1 MQSTIDKI
9 KEIVTEAMNK
19 EDIIVCSVSYEKENN
34 YNFLK
39 IVLDKVNGI
48 DLDTIVE
55 ATNIINP
62 LLDEYDLISEEYVLD
77 IDLDIFSKD
86 MDYIP
91 YDFRIDKIKKLIEN
105 AKVITIATSP
115 YFIEQDYAI
124 KVLKELFN
132 CDIIE

>member
-77 IDLDIFSKD
+77 IS
-86 MDYIP
+86 
-91 YDFRIDKIKKLIEN
+91 IKERG
-105 AKVITIATSP
+105 
-115 YFIEQDYAI
+115 
-124 KVLKELFN
+124 
-132 CDIIE
+132 

>member
-1 MQSTIDKI
+1 MQSTIEKI
-9 KEIVTEAMNK
+9 KKIVTEAMNK

-77 IDLDIFSKD
+77 ISSKE
-86 MDYIP
+86 
-91 YDFRIDKIKKLIEN
+91 RG
-105 AKVITIATSP
+105 
-115 YFIEQDYAI
+115 
-124 KVLKELFN
+124 
-132 CDIIE
+132 

>member
-1 MQSTIDKI
+1 MQSTIEKI

-62 LLDEYDLISEEYVLD
+62 LLDEYDLISEEYILD
-77 IDLDIFSKD
+77 ISSKE
-86 MDYIP
+86 
-91 YDFRIDKIKKLIEN
+91 RG
-105 AKVITIATSP
+105 
-115 YFIEQDYAI
+115 
-124 KVLKELFN
+124 
-132 CDIIE
+132 